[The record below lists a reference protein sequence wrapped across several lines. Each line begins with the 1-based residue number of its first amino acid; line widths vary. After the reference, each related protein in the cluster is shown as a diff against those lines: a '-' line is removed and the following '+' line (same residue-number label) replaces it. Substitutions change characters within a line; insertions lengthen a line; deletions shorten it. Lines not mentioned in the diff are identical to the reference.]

1 METECTFQ
9 NLKIQKEQVIKKG
22 MYEKNS
28 FSIGWYKA
36 AGEVQR
42 TET

>member
-9 NLKIQKEQVIKKG
+9 SLKIQKEQVIKKG

-28 FSIGWYKA
+28 FSIG
-36 AGEVQR
+36 
-42 TET
+42 